1 MPGGRAPKQK
11 GDRAERLVVSLY
23 QAAGFAAERTLKAGA
38 TPGRTLNTHDVTV
51 PLNGIDRRIEVKCR
65 AAGFSQVYRW
75 LIDAGNFGLVVKADR
90 REPLIVLR
98 LQDAIDIAIVAENAK
113 GGADT

>member
-1 MPGGRAPKQK
+1 AK
-11 GDRAERLVVSLY
+11 GDRVERAVVSLY

-38 TPGRTLNTHDVTV
+38 TPGRKLNTYDVTV
-51 PLNGIDRRIEVKCR
+51 PFNGIDRRIEVKCR

-90 REPLIVLR
+90 KEPLLVIR
-98 LQDAIDIAIVAENAK
+98 LQDAIDIAVIAEKAK